1 MAPIKLIIFDCD
13 GVLVDSEIIAAEVE
27 CERYRRFGLDMDAG
41 QFAERFSGMSG
52 ERVLREVEAL
62 LARKLPAGLL
72 GEIEAAIDHAL
83 GEQLEAIDGAERA
96 IDRLRLPFC
105 ICSNSRLERI
115 EAMLRRV
122 GFHERFHPHIFSSHE
137 VCPGRPKPAPDVY
150 RYAMAQ
156 FGAEPQA
163 TVIVEDSVAG
173 VSAGV
178 AAGGRV
184 VGFTGGRHSHA
195 AHGEQLSAAGAET
208 VIRRH
213 DELAAVIEAFAVWV
227 GVGVGAD

>member
-122 GFHERFHPHIFSSHE
+122 GFHDGSIHTSFRATRSAPA
-137 VCPGRPKPAPDVY
+137 GQLAPDVY

-163 TVIVEDSVAG
+163 TVIVEDRSRA
-173 VSAGV
+173 
-178 AAGGRV
+178 
-184 VGFTGGRHSHA
+184 
-195 AHGEQLSAAGAET
+195 
-208 VIRRH
+208 
-213 DELAAVIEAFAVWV
+213 
-227 GVGVGAD
+227 